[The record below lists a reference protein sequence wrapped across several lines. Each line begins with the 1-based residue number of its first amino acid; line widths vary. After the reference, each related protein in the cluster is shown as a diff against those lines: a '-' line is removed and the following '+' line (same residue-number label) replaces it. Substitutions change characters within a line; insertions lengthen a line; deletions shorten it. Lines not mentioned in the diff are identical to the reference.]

1 MKDLAEIT
9 KANRLLLPEELAQ
22 FLNVPVSWV
31 TNHAAPSA
39 KNPLPVKRVG
49 RLLRFDLN
57 EVLEWLNKHGGSEHG
72 E

>member
-1 MKDLAEIT
+1 MKDPAEIT
-9 KANRLLLPEELAQ
+9 KTNRLLLPEELAQ

-49 RLLRFDLN
+49 RLLRFDIV
-57 EVLEWLNKHGGSEHG
+57 EVLEWLNKHGGCGNAE
-72 E
+72 

>member
-9 KANRLLLPEELAQ
+9 KTNRLLLPEELAK
-22 FLNVPVSWV
+22 FLNVRVSWV
-31 TNHAAPSA
+31 TNHASPSA

-49 RLLRFDLN
+49 RLLRFDIN
-57 EVLEWLNKHGGSEHG
+57 EVLEWLNKHGGRENG

>member
-1 MKDLAEIT
+1 MKDPAEIT
-9 KANRLLLPEELAQ
+9 KTNRLLLPEELAQ

-49 RLLRFDLN
+49 RLLRFDII
-57 EVLEWLNKHGGSEHG
+57 EVLEWLNKHGGCDNAE
-72 E
+72 

>member
-39 KNPLPVKRVG
+39 RNPLPVKRVG
-49 RLLRFDLN
+49 RLLRFDIN
-57 EVLEWLNKHGGSEHG
+57 EVLEWLNKHGGCDNAE
-72 E
+72 